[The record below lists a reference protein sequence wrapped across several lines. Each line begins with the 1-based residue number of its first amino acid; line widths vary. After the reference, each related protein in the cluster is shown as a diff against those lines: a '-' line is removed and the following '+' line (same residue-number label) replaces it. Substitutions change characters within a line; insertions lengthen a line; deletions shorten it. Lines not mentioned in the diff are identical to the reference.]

1 MDMRGESREYYH
13 ICTEGLEKKLLFRDR
28 RDYIYGM
35 NSIPVCALK
44 FNVSVLAFCL
54 MDNHVHFITEGRYEE
69 CSAFINEY
77 KRRCSQRLRSKY
89 SEVQALHDLKVS
101 IHHIDSEEYLLSSV
115 AYVLR
120 NPFSTGSKCL
130 PFHYEWCS
138 AGLYFRAGQKHRTA
152 GEKQLADL
160 PGYIMERRLQMRRIM
175 LPGHYV
181 INDEDMIVPECYVEI
196 PAVEKVF
203 ASPKRFL
210 YHMSRN
216 LDREMKLSMG
226 ASGKIYFDDR
236 EMKTAMLQICS
247 AEFNADSP
255 DRLHMEDKCRLII
268 MMRKRYGASAKQ
280 LARLTGISSGF
291 LEQLLQ

>member
-115 AYVLR
+115 AYVRGIRSAPGPNVFLSIMNGVR
-120 NPFSTGSKCL
+120 RDCISGQVRSIGPQGKSSL
-130 PFHYEWCS
+130 PTCQDTLWN
-138 AGLYFRAGQKHRTA
+138 GG
-152 GEKQLADL
+152 
-160 PGYIMERRLQMRRIM
+160 
-175 LPGHYV
+175 
-181 INDEDMIVPECYVEI
+181 
-196 PAVEKVF
+196 
-203 ASPKRFL
+203 
-210 YHMSRN
+210 
-216 LDREMKLSMG
+216 
-226 ASGKIYFDDR
+226 
-236 EMKTAMLQICS
+236 
-247 AEFNADSP
+247 
-255 DRLHMEDKCRLII
+255 CRC
-268 MMRKRYGASAKQ
+268 GASAKQ

>member
-1 MDMRGESREYYH
+1 
-13 ICTEGLEKKLLFRDR
+13 
-28 RDYIYGM
+28 M
-35 NSIPVCALK
+35 NSIPACALK

-138 AGLYFRAGQKHRTA
+138 AGLYSRAGQKHRTA

-160 PGYIMERRLQMRRIM
+160 PGYIMERRLQMRRICKAARQADR
-175 LPGHYV
+175 HQFR
-181 INDEDMIVPECYVEI
+181 I
-196 PAVEKVF
+196 P
-203 ASPKRFL
+203 
-210 YHMSRN
+210 
-216 LDREMKLSMG
+216 
-226 ASGKIYFDDR
+226 
-236 EMKTAMLQICS
+236 
-247 AEFNADSP
+247 
-255 DRLHMEDKCRLII
+255 
-268 MMRKRYGASAKQ
+268 
-280 LARLTGISSGF
+280 
-291 LEQLLQ
+291 

>member
-138 AGLYFRAGQKHRTA
+138 AGLYFRAGQKHRTVFQGRSEA
-152 GEKQLADL
+152 SYRRGKAACRPARIHYGTEAADAA
-160 PGYIMERRLQMRRIM
+160 Y
-175 LPGHYV
+175 H
-181 INDEDMIVPECYVEI
+181 
-196 PAVEKVF
+196 
-203 ASPKRFL
+203 ASWPL
-210 YHMSRN
+210 CH
-216 LDREMKLSMG
+216 
-226 ASGKIYFDDR
+226 
-236 EMKTAMLQICS
+236 Q
-247 AEFNADSP
+247 
-255 DRLHMEDKCRLII
+255 
-268 MMRKRYGASAKQ
+268 
-280 LARLTGISSGF
+280 
-291 LEQLLQ
+291 

>member
-1 MDMRGESREYYH
+1 MKG
-13 ICTEGLEKKLLFRDR
+13 
-28 RDYIYGM
+28 
-35 NSIPVCALK
+35 NS
-44 FNVSVLAFCL
+44 F
-54 MDNHVHFITEGRYEE
+54 
-69 CSAFINEY
+69 
-77 KRRCSQRLRSKY
+77 
-89 SEVQALHDLKVS
+89 SETGGTTY
-101 IHHIDSEEYLLSSV
+101 IDSEEYLLSSI

-120 NPFSTGSKCL
+120 NPFSTGSRCL

-226 ASGKIYFDDR
+226 ASGKISFDDR

-255 DRLHMEDKCRLII
+255 DSLHIASHPLTQPCLNISGDTPRAHCRS
-268 MMRKRYGASAKQ
+268 RPSCRQ
-280 LARLTGISSGF
+280 LHGPLFREHTPES
-291 LEQLLQ
+291 LLNIADRQI